1 MSNGIRPFAFNAD
14 TGLEGSEPW
23 LVLGKGPTASSYSAS
38 LAHTHQVFAL
48 NHAMRGCR
56 AKVGHAV
63 DIEVFDDFTDDDL
76 AGVEYLCLPWIPHAR
91 LFRPLYPGKVFFGPG
106 ALTLPQHCA
115 QRPLLA
121 RYQAAGRLLSY
132 NLCSA
137 PAARHNPALLNIEG
151 RSFSAAIA
159 VRLLAEAGARTIHTL
174 GVDGGS
180 AYAASF
186 ADIAAQRRLQTAQTS
201 FDSQFQEIADSIRRF
216 GLHCGPLDQQIPAQV
231 FVGCMPEQDLAYR
244 VLEYS
249 IHRHASISVQVQRLH
264 TAIAMQCL
272 AVPQPRDLAN
282 RGRTPFS
289 FQRFAIPALCGH
301 QGRAIYLDSD
311 MLVLRDLRPVWGF
324 PLGQRQLAS
333 VASPPG
339 SSRAPQFSVML
350 LDCARLP
357 WRIESLVAQL
367 DAGTLSYQAL
377 MHDMATVPHWEA
389 ALPPHWNSLEEY
401 DPAETSLVHFTD
413 MNGQPWLNPLHPHAA
428 LWCRYLLDAV
438 AERAIPETLIAEEV
452 QRGHIRPSLL
462 VQLARGEP
470 NPLRLPYR
478 VLRDDHVLFMPV
490 HLQQAAALTRWRFEW
505 QRNRA
510 LLRHGFEAQ
519 LRQPLA
525 NIFSKIEALGRKWLT
540 L

>member
-1 MSNGIRPFAFNAD
+1 MSSQIQPFAFNAD
-14 TGLEGSEPW
+14 TELSGSASW
-23 LVLGKGPTASSYSAS
+23 LVLGKGPTASRYDAS
-38 LAHTHQVFAL
+38 LADSYQILAL

-63 DIEVFDDFTDDDL
+63 DIEVFDDLTEDDL
-76 AGVEYLCLPWIPHAR
+76 AGVEYLCLPWVPHAR
-91 LFRPLYPGKVFFGPG
+91 LFRLMYPGKVFFGPG
-106 ALTLPQHCA
+106 ALSLPEHCA

-137 PAARHNPALLNIEG
+137 PATRRNPTLLTIEG
-151 RSFSAAIA
+151 RTFSAAIA
-159 VRLLAEAGARTIHTL
+159 VRLLAEAGARTIRTL

-180 AYAASF
+180 DYAAPF

-201 FDSQFQEIADSIRRF
+201 FDSQFQEIADSIRCF
-216 GLHCGPLDQQIPAQV
+216 GLHYGPLDQQIPAQV

-249 IHRHASISVQVQRLH
+249 IRRHASVSVQVQRLH
-264 TAIAMQCL
+264 EAIAAQGMAL
-272 AVPQPRDLAN
+272 PQPRDPAN
-282 RGRTPFS
+282 QGRTPFS
-289 FQRFAIPALCGH
+289 FQRFAIPALCAH

-324 PLGQRQLAS
+324 PLGTRQLAS

-339 SSRAPQFSVML
+339 SSRPPQFSVML
-350 LDCARLP
+350 LDCAHLP
-357 WRIESLVAQL
+357 WRIETLVAQL

-377 MHDMATVPHWEA
+377 MHEMATVPHWEA

-413 MNGQPWLNPLHPHAA
+413 MSGQPWLNPLHPHAA

-438 AERAIPETLIAEEV
+438 ADGAISAALITEEV
-452 QRGHIRPSLL
+452 QHGHIRPSLL
-462 VQLARGEP
+462 VQLEQGEP
-470 NPLRLPYR
+470 DPLRLPYR
-478 VLRDDHVLFMPV
+478 VLRRDHEQFMPV

-505 QRNRA
+505 QRSRA
-510 LLRHGFEAQ
+510 LLRHGFDTK
-519 LRQPLA
+519 LRRPLV
-525 NIFSKIEALGRKWLT
+525 NTCTKIAALGRKWLP